1 MQRIAPVHPGHL
13 GHLADPGG
21 CRHAFDPVTYRDL
34 VRPCLPEVVAVARRV
49 LGSHDLAW
57 DAVQDALVA
66 LWLEPALPD
75 DLRAWL
81 VRTVLN
87 RALTAA
93 RGERRRRLREDCFCG
108 NRPELAP
115 DADPSLAAEAEE
127 HELRLAQAL
136 ALLPREQ
143 REVFELRQRRGME
156 YDAIA
161 RELRVPIGTVRSR
174 LARARAEL
182 VHRVNA

>member
-1 MQRIAPVHPGHL
+1 MQRSALLPSV
-13 GHLADPGG
+13 GG
-21 CRHAFDPVTYRDL
+21 CRHAFDPDTYRVL
-34 VRPCLPEVVAVARRV
+34 VRPLLPEVVAVARRV
-49 LGSHDLAW
+49 LPSGDLAW

-66 LWLEPALPD
+66 LWTEPALPD

-93 RGERRRRLREDCFCG
+93 RGERRRRVREDCACG
-108 NRPELAP
+108 ERPELQP
-115 DADPSLAAEAEE
+115 DADPALVAEAEE
-127 HELRLAQAL
+127 HALRLAQAL

-143 REVFELRQRRGME
+143 REVFELRQQRGLD
-156 YDAIA
+156 YRDIA
-161 RELRVPIGTVRSR
+161 RELALPIGTVRSR

-182 VHRVNA
+182 VQRVGA